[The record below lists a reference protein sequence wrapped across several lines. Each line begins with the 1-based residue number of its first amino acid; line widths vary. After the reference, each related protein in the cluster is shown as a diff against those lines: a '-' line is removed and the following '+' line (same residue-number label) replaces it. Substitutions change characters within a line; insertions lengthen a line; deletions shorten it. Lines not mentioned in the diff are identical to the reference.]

1 MKILF
6 VCTGNTCRSP
16 MAQALASHLAE
27 KMDIPIEADSAGLMV
42 IPGSKVS
49 KYSVDAMMELGID
62 ISSHSPKAITP
73 ELLDS
78 ADLILTMTKSQK
90 DLIIKSIP
98 FYSEKVKSLG
108 EYIINGDIADPYGAD
123 FNTYKECASQIKDA
137 IVSLY
142 ERTDFNE

>member
-6 VCTGNTCRSP
+6 ICTGNTCRSP

-27 KMDIPIEADSAGLMV
+27 KMDIPSETDSAGLMV

-49 KYSVDAMMELGID
+49 KYSVDAMMEFDID
-62 ISSHSPKAITP
+62 ISSHTPKTLSS
-73 ELLDS
+73 ELLDN

-98 FYSEKVKSLG
+98 LYSEKVKCLG
-108 EYIINGDIADPYGAD
+108 EYSVDGDIADPYGAD
-123 FNTYKECASQIKDA
+123 FNAYKECASQIKKA